1 MQKNNLDNCPA
12 CNGNG
17 EVKIIKNIAQI
28 VPYHLGKEMMEKCSF
43 CKIHNNEKEKILTNI
58 SGTLN

>member
-28 VPYHLGKEMMEKCSF
+28 EMMEKCSF
-43 CKIHNNEKEKILTNI
+43 CKIHNDEKEKILNNI